1 MSKFSTEEKVR
12 IVLDGMR
19 YPEGIT
25 GLCRQ
30 VGISRSTY
38 YHWQRTLLEKG
49 KDGLITRRNGKTNPQ
64 QAKLIQE
71 NQRLKELVA
80 NLSVENLVLKK
91 KIDGRVAM
99 ERKAYQR
106 SQAWEKF
113 EILGTVVSCPL
124 SVRKACREPGISIEG
139 LAGL

>member
-1 MSKFSTEEKVR
+1 MSKFSTEEKIR

-19 YPEGIT
+19 CPEGIT
-25 GLCRQ
+25 ELCRQ

-49 KDGLITRRNGKTNPQ
+49 KDGLVFRRNGKPDPEK
-64 QAKLIQE
+64 AKVLQE

-91 KIDGRVAM
+91 RLMG
-99 ERKAYQR
+99 
-106 SQAWEKF
+106 
-113 EILGTVVSCPL
+113 G
-124 SVRKACREPGISIEG
+124 
-139 LAGL
+139 

>member
-30 VGISRSTY
+30 VAISRNIY
-38 YHWQRTLLEKG
+38 YHWQRTLLERG
-49 KDGLITRRNGKTNPQ
+49 KEGLISQRNGKPDPQ
-64 QAKLIQE
+64 KAELITE

-91 KIDGRVAM
+91 RLVG
-99 ERKAYQR
+99 
-106 SQAWEKF
+106 
-113 EILGTVVSCPL
+113 G
-124 SVRKACREPGISIEG
+124 
-139 LAGL
+139 

>member
-30 VGISRSTY
+30 VGISRGTY
-38 YHWQRTLLEKG
+38 YHWQRALLEKG
-49 KDGLITRRNGKTNPQ
+49 KEGLDFRRNGKADPQ
-64 QAKLIQE
+64 KAKLLQE

-80 NLSVENLVLKK
+80 NLSVESLVLKK
-91 KIDGRVAM
+91 RLMG
-99 ERKAYQR
+99 E
-106 SQAWEKF
+106 
-113 EILGTVVSCPL
+113 
-124 SVRKACREPGISIEG
+124 
-139 LAGL
+139 